1 MIVFRNLMEFAKGN
15 RFDPS
20 LTTCIC
26 NVMYPKKGTDNK
38 KAKIKKHKKVHKK
51 A

>member
-1 MIVFRNLMEFAKGN
+1 MIVFRNCNEFAKGD

-38 KAKIKKHKKVHKK
+38 KAEKEHKKHKK